1 MTLILLLIVIKIGKI
16 LCLTAFS
23 IRYKSWE
30 RATLSQGSQR
40 IQGIQGIQ
48 GKGVSIFTNIITSI

>member
-40 IQGIQGIQ
+40 IQGIQG
-48 GKGVSIFTNIITSI
+48 KGVSIFTNIITSI